1 MSSRRADRVASA
13 IQQELARMLR
23 EDVKDDALRL
33 VSILGVEVSPDLSV
47 ARIKWLPLGGL
58 GDRVAMQ
65 AALERASRQL
75 RGPMGRALGVRHAP
89 ELRFELDKNVEY
101 AAHMEKVLAG
111 IPKPSDDGEEE
122 P

>member
-111 IPKPSDDGEEE
+111 IPKPADDGEEE

>member
-33 VSILGVEVSPDLSV
+33 VSLLGVEVSPDLSV

-101 AAHMEKVLAG
+101 AAHMEKVLAA
-111 IPKPSDDGEEE
+111 IPKPADDGEEE

>member
-101 AAHMEKVLAG
+101 AAHMEKVLAS
-111 IPKPSDDGEEE
+111 IPKPADDGEEE